1 VFEVVFLSLAIGQG
15 PAVEEYYQSE
25 RERVQRSRVE
35 RFDRGGCYDRGGYCD
50 EVCFRPRAEPR
61 GRTVFE
67 FQDNGTRFRF
77 EYDRGPRPQ
86 LYARPQPYYEPRPTY
101 YQPRPYYEPQRR
113 GLELRAGL
121 SFGRRP

>member
-1 VFEVVFLSLAIGQG
+1 VIEVVILSLALGQRDLG
-15 PAVEEYYQSE
+15 IEEYYESE
-25 RERVQRSRVE
+25 RMQRRRVE
-35 RFDRGGCYDRGGYCD
+35 RDRGGCYGGYCD

-67 FQDNGTRFRF
+67 FADNGTRFRF
-77 EYDRGPRPQ
+77 EYDRGPRQ
-86 LYARPQPYYEPRPTY
+86 QFYARPQPYYEPRPAY